1 MNTILRRAILPGL
14 LVWSSMFI
22 VGCFDA
28 QLEVAPAA
36 VAFDA
41 DQSER
46 RLTLSNLGDY
56 AFDWTLD
63 EMARVSPEAAWEATE
78 IDWLAAD
85 KTSGTLKPGLE
96 HLTLTV
102 NRTQLLP
109 GSYTNYAVR
118 VQARG
123 VERIVPIS
131 LVVTP
136 LLGVDPGVVQLT
148 QDDRTA
154 LFTVINRSET
164 ALTWSA
170 RYFEG
175 NDPSVEA
182 VELPP
187 DMILE
192 PDGGALARQGSTLVR
207 VTWTVYRS
215 DFGLR
220 LSSPEAP
227 GHDAVV
233 LFRFER
239 PITDLQVSPE
249 ELTVYFSRPPQG
261 SSGVI
266 VTQPASELG
275 LANVG
280 SQSMN
285 WSISV
290 QPIGAAVGQDAA
302 VIAVEPATGT
312 LAAGETGTVEVRVAD
327 PAAAIPGTGNYE
339 LLVRLAGQDGIIFVP
354 LRLEAVV
361 LPVVIA
367 SEPPNPNVDRPEYS
381 TISTLDFGQIDVQ
394 REFYVVNIGP
404 LGSDLFFKIFHDDQ
418 DSEPPIIVDVTPLSG
433 DTNTEPGSVFFI
445 PGTNDMVDAERV
457 VVTVDRSAMVE
468 DVEYRNLYIEAWN
481 QEGTERITGVEPWK
495 LEIRVERPPM
505 KVEGALNRSR
515 PPFLMR
521 FVFLL
526 RDTVGRVIP
535 TRTAED
541 LAKLRFEVTEDGLP
555 LDLDEVAMQVNGPE
569 SLKAN
574 IVLMLDYTGSMYNAG
589 TDAVENP
596 RAPGEVLDE
605 VRNAAAQFLDDLPA
619 SWRVALMYHN
629 DRQPLNRLIHPFSTD
644 RESLKT
650 ALYNFSVPADQH
662 GTSDVWN
669 ALTDAM
675 ERIVAEDAQ
684 DTLPFDEAD
693 VRGVLFVTDGVD
705 NSSTGQA
712 DDIVTYA
719 RDNRVCL
726 YPLVYNV
733 GSPINYDDVI
743 TLADESGGHFYNA
756 GNPENLVTMLG
767 HRSSL
772 VLTPVSRGTSDPD
785 NMIAFKVANAGK
797 TTLSWTI
804 VPEEN
809 YSWLEPTVPIS
820 GSTVPGGE
828 SLVSVTVAPEY
839 LNTPLREGR
848 AVLVI
853 NSTDGEGSAV
863 VSLSVADD
871 GVTINRLAVD
881 LYDTPGDIWNDLRN
895 QVVLSYVTPL
905 QREAQYNIHVYYTQ
919 PDDSEISG
927 FFEEDSVFYMGDVR
941 AGQISMLTSGICVD
955 NAAATLE
962 EVATAEVYV
971 RADYVPRGVNTFKLR
986 LMPQVGADMPAEV
999 VDAFWQHEMNV
1010 ELAPEGLLVFP
1021 GGEKPDWRLVPGN
1034 DGVYTLLTPEAY
1046 TLPYASFGNLLRVT
1060 FTNLA
1065 PFLDVAAAAGME
1077 PEFFLDMRVD
1087 NSMYYEPGTQYHPS
1101 RTVYF
1106 LYPSGPMNPDR
1117 PLRITSEDSDLA
1129 APGRTVMGIAY
1140 PGIDPEAP
1148 GVWDRDADGVPDFND
1163 PYPDNEDLP
1172 GKMIRPQMIRFELS
1186 GTEIQELDVTLVNS
1200 RWDTFRVENI
1210 ALEVPSLSSLDP
1222 AQFSWY
1228 LSDGL
1233 GGWTATDAA
1242 SLVGTSLAPGESLAL
1257 RLEFNSLGLPSG
1269 TYTATLRLTT
1279 DLFEDET
1286 TSLEVRIS

>member
-1 MNTILRRAILPGL
+1 MNTLLRRAILPVL
-14 LVWSSMFI
+14 LVWSSMF
-22 VGCFDA
+22 VAGCFEDA

-36 VAFDA
+36 VAFSA

-46 RLTLSNLGDY
+46 RLTLSNLGSY

-63 EMARVSPEAAWEATE
+63 EMARVSSEADWETTE
-78 IDWLAAD
+78 ISWLTVD
-85 KTSGTLKPGLE
+85 KDSGSLQPGLE
-96 HLTLTV
+96 NLTLTV
-102 NRTQLLP
+102 DRTQLLP

-123 VERIVPIS
+123 VEKIVPIS

-136 LLGVDPGVVQLT
+136 LLGVDPGVVQLS

-154 LFTVINRSET
+154 LFTVTNRSEA

-170 RYFEG
+170 QYFEG
-175 NDPSVEA
+175 DDPSVEA
-182 VELPP
+182 TDLPA

-207 VTWTVYRS
+207 ITWTVFRS

-233 LFRFER
+233 FFRFER
-239 PITDLQVSPE
+239 PITDLQVNPE
-249 ELTVYFSRPPQG
+249 ELTLYFSRPAQTN
-261 SSGVI
+261 SEVSI
-266 VTQPASELG
+266 TQPASELG

-280 SQSMN
+280 SQSIN
-285 WSISV
+285 WSITV
-290 QPIGAAVGQDAA
+290 QPIGVAVDQDAS
-302 VIAVEPATGT
+302 VIDVEPSTGT
-312 LAAGETGTVEVRVAD
+312 LAAGETGTVEVSVAD
-327 PAAAIPGTGNYE
+327 PATVIAGTGSYE
-339 LLVRLAGQDGIIFVP
+339 LLVRLANQDGIIFVP
-354 LRLEAVV
+354 LRLEALI

-367 SEPPNPNVDRPEYS
+367 SDPPNPNTIRPEY
-381 TISTLDFGQIDVQ
+381 TTLSTLDLGQTDVQ
-394 REFYVVNIGP
+394 AEFYVVNIGP
-404 LGSDLFFKIFHDDQ
+404 IGSDLFFKIFHDDQ
-418 DSEPPIIVDVTPLSG
+418 DSDTPVIVDVSPMSG
-433 DTNTEPGSVFFI
+433 DTNTEPGSVFYI

-457 VVTVDRSAMVE
+457 VVTVDRSAMTE

-481 QEGTERITGVEPWK
+481 QEGTERISGVDPWV

-505 KVEGALNRSR
+505 KVEGALSRSR

-526 RDTVGRVIP
+526 RDTVGNVIP
-535 TRTAED
+535 TRTEED
-541 LAKLRFEVTEDGLP
+541 LENLRFEVTEDDLP
-555 LDLDEVAMQVNGPE
+555 LDLNETSMQINGPE
-569 SLKAN
+569 SLTAN
-574 IVLMLDYTGSMYNAG
+574 IVLMLDYTGSMYYAG
-589 TDAVENP
+589 TDAVEEP

-605 VRNAAAQFLDDLPA
+605 VRSAAAQFLDDLPA

-650 ALYNFSVPADQH
+650 ALNNFSVPADQH
-662 GTSDVWN
+662 GTSDVWD

-675 ERIVAEDAQ
+675 DRIVAEDAQ
-684 DTLPFDEAD
+684 GTLPFDEAD
-693 VRGVLFVTDGVD
+693 LRGVLFITDGID
-705 NSSTGQA
+705 NSSTVQA
-712 DDIVTYA
+712 DEIVNSA

-733 GSPINYDDVI
+733 GSAISYDDII

-756 GNPENLVTMLG
+756 GNPQNLVKMLG
-767 HRSSL
+767 HQSSL
-772 VLTPVSRGTSDPD
+772 VLTPVSRGTSDPE
-785 NMIAFKVANAGK
+785 NVVSFKVTNAGK
-797 TTLSWTI
+797 TALSWT
-804 VPEEN
+804 VLPEEDTPWIE
-809 YSWLEPTVPIS
+809 SITPIS
-820 GSTVPGGE
+820 GSTVSGGE
-828 SLVSVTVAPEY
+828 SLVTVTVAPAF
-839 LNTPLREGR
+839 LTTPLREGR
-848 AVLVI
+848 ATLLI
-853 NSTDGEGSAV
+853 DSTDGEGSAV

-919 PDDSEISG
+919 PDGSEISG

-941 AGQISMLTSGICVD
+941 TGQISTVTSGICVD

-962 EVATAEVYV
+962 DVATAEVYV

-986 LMPQVGADMPAEV
+986 FMPQIGADMPAEV
-999 VDAFWQHEMNV
+999 VNAFWQHEMSV

-1046 TLPYASFGNLLRVT
+1046 TLPYASFGNLLRIT
-1060 FTNLA
+1060 FTNLL
-1065 PFLDVAAAAGME
+1065 PFLEAADAAGME

-1087 NSMYYEPGTQYHPS
+1087 NDMYYEPQTQYHPS

-1106 LYPSGPMNPDR
+1106 LYPSGPTNPNR
-1117 PLRITSEDSDLA
+1117 PLRITTEDSDLA
-1129 APGRTVMGIAY
+1129 APARTLAELAY
-1140 PGIDPEAP
+1140 PGIDPEASN
-1148 GVWDRDADGVPDFND
+1148 VWDRDLDGVPDFND
-1163 PYPDNEDLP
+1163 PYPDDDELP
-1172 GKMIRPQMIRFELS
+1172 GKMVLPGTIRFELP
-1186 GTEIQELDVTLVNS
+1186 GLAVQNVFLTNS
-1200 RWDTFRVENI
+1200 RWDTFLVESI
-1210 ALEVPSLSSLDP
+1210 TVETPTLSSLDP

-1228 LSDGL
+1228 LSDGG
-1233 GGWTATDAA
+1233 GGWTAVDAA
-1242 SLVGTSLAPGESLAL
+1242 DLVGTSLAPGESLAL
-1257 RLEFNSLGLPSG
+1257 QLRFDPAALPGG

-1279 DLFEDET
+1279 DLFEDEI
-1286 TSLEVRIS
+1286 TSIEVRM